1 MEKSF
6 SIVHSFN
13 KLLLSA
19 DYVSEVVLLDGD
31 KGGVI
36 NNSQTNK
43 EIDFIQAVAATRVP
57 YTLRSGDLSGVV
69 LP

>member
-19 DYVSEVVLLDGD
+19 DYVSEVVLFDGD
-31 KGGVI
+31 KGVI
-36 NNSQTNK
+36 NNSQTSK
-43 EIDFIQAVAATRVP
+43 EIDFIQAVVATRVLHI
-57 YTLRSGDLSGVV
+57 LRSGDLSGVV